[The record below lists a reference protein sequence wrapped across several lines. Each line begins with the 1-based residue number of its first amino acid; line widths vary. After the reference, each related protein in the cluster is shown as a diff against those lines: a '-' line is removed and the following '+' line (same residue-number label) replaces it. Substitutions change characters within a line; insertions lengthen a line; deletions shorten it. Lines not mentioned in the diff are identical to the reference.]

1 MKKHK
6 LPLHSTINLKPE
18 KLCGQSFI
26 KAFCKGLSGKKGKL
40 NLITSTVA
48 NKYAAVRSFSSS
60 SIAGL
65 SYLFFWKI

>member
-40 NLITSTVA
+40 NLITSTVLLLT
-48 NKYAAVRSFSSS
+48 NM
-60 SIAGL
+60 L
-65 SYLFFWKI
+65 P